1 LIRTPVAEPAIAPTL
16 TIAEAPASRLA
27 TRSSRGPF
35 TQALIRTLRNPM
47 GLFGF
52 GILALLI
59 LIAVGAPVVAP
70 YHPNAQH
77 DGDELVPPGQTGY
90 LLGTDELG
98 RDILSRIIWGARVS
112 LVVGLVAVGLGA
124 GIGVPTGLAAGY
136 FGGWLD
142 TIIMRLWDALLAF
155 PGILTGIA
163 IVSVLGPGAINVAIA
178 LAIVNVPEF
187 SRLTRACVLRE
198 RERDYI
204 LAARCLG
211 GSDRRLIVRHLVPNC
226 LPPLLV
232 QLSLSMGFA
241 VLLEASLSFLG
252 LGTQAPDPSWGSML
266 NDSRTFLR
274 QAPWYGIFPGVAL
287 AILLIGL
294 NYLSDALR
302 LALDPRRINTI

>member
-1 LIRTPVAEPAIAPTL
+1 MLAAPR
-16 TIAEAPASRLA
+16 AAPAPVERRSWRRPRNPFGLA
-27 TRSSRGPF
+27 
-35 TQALIRTLRNPM
+35 LVRTLRNRM
-47 GLFGF
+47 GAFGI
-52 GILALLI
+52 GILALLVVV
-59 LIAVGAPVVAP
+59 AAGASTLAP

-77 DGDELVPPGQTGY
+77 DGDELQSPARAYP
-90 LLGTDELG
+90 LGTDELG
-98 RDILSRIIWGARVS
+98 RDILSRVIWGARVS
-112 LVVGLVAVGLGA
+112 LLVGLVAVAIGA
-124 GIGVPTGLAAGY
+124 GVGVPTGLVAGY

-142 TIIMRLWDALLAF
+142 ATIMRLWDALLAF

-163 IVSVLGPGAINVAIA
+163 VVTVLGPGALNVAIA

-198 RERDYI
+198 RERDYV

-211 GSDRRLIVRHLVPNC
+211 SSDRRLIARHLLPNC
-226 LPPLLV
+226 LAPLLV

-266 NDSRTFLR
+266 NDSRTYLR
-274 QAPWYGIFPGVAL
+274 QAPWYGVFPGIAL
-287 AILLIGL
+287 AVMLVGL

-302 LALDPRRINTI
+302 LALDPRRINTA

>member
-1 LIRTPVAEPAIAPTL
+1 MREPTAEPTFAAVPVPGGL
-16 TIAEAPASRLA
+16 PASRA
-27 TRSSRGPF
+27 VPRWARGPF
-35 TQALIRTLRNPM
+35 SQALLRTLHNRM
-47 GLFGF
+47 GAFGLS
-52 GILALLI
+52 ILALLI
-59 LIAVGAPVVAP
+59 VVAAGAPVLAP
-70 YHPNAQH
+70 YHPNSQH
-77 DGDELVPPGQTGY
+77 DGDELVAPGRASY

-112 LVVGLVAVGLGA
+112 LLVGLIAVAVGA

-142 TIIMRLWDALLAF
+142 GVIMRCWDALLAF

-163 IVSVLGPGAINVAIA
+163 VVSVLGPGALNVALA

-211 GSDRRLIVRHLVPNC
+211 GSDRRLIGRHLVPNC

-287 AILLIGL
+287 AILLVGL

-302 LALDPRRINTI
+302 LALDPRRINTT

>member
-1 LIRTPVAEPAIAPTL
+1 
-16 TIAEAPASRLA
+16 
-27 TRSSRGPF
+27 
-35 TQALIRTLRNPM
+35 M
-47 GLFGF
+47 GAFGF
-52 GILALLI
+52 GILLLLLLVAL
-59 LIAVGAPVVAP
+59 GAPIFSP
-70 YHPNAQH
+70 YHPNSQH
-77 DGDELVPPGQTGY
+77 DGDELVAPGQTSY

-112 LVVGLVAVGLGA
+112 LLVGLVAVTIGA

-198 RERDYI
+198 RERDYV

-211 GSDRRLIVRHLVPNC
+211 GSAGRLIGRHLVPNC

-287 AILLIGL
+287 ALLLVGL

-302 LALDPRRINTI
+302 LALDPRRINTT

>member
-1 LIRTPVAEPAIAPTL
+1 MAESMAEPTPAALPAAGRAPS
-16 TIAEAPASRLA
+16 SRSAL
-27 TRSSRGPF
+27 RRPRGPF
-35 TQALIRTLRNPM
+35 VQAFVRTVRNPM
-47 GLFGF
+47 GAFGL
-52 GILALLI
+52 GIVLLLI
-59 LIAVGAPVVAP
+59 VVAVGAPVVAP
-70 YHPNAQH
+70 YHPNEQH
-77 DGDELVPPGQTGY
+77 DGDELVAPGQTSY

-112 LVVGLVAVGLGA
+112 LLVGLVAVGIGA
-124 GIGVPTGLAAGY
+124 GVGIPTGLAAGY

-142 TIIMRLWDALLAF
+142 AVIMRVWDALLAF

-163 IVSVLGPGAINVAIA
+163 VVSVLGPGAVNVAIA
-178 LAIVNVPEF
+178 LAVVNVPEF

-198 RERDYI
+198 RERDYV

-211 GSDRRLIVRHLVPNC
+211 GSDRRLIGTHLVPNC

-287 AILLIGL
+287 AILLVGL

-302 LALDPRRINTI
+302 LALDPRRINTT

>member
-1 LIRTPVAEPAIAPTL
+1 MAEPTIVAAPDRGL
-16 TIAEAPASRLA
+16 ASTER
-27 TRSSRGPF
+27 RSWRRP
-35 TQALIRTLRNPM
+35 RNPFGLALVRTARNRM
-47 GLFGF
+47 GAFGL
-52 GILALLI
+52 GILALLVVV
-59 LIAVGAPVVAP
+59 AAGAPLLSP
-70 YHPNAQH
+70 YHPNEQH
-77 DGDELVPPGQTGY
+77 DGDELVSPVRAYP
-90 LLGTDELG
+90 LGTDELG
-98 RDILSRIIWGARVS
+98 RDILSRVIWGARVS
-112 LVVGLVAVGLGA
+112 LLVGLVAVGLGA
-124 GIGVPTGLAAGY
+124 GLGIPTGLVAGY
-136 FGGWLD
+136 FGGWLEA
-142 TIIMRLWDALLAF
+142 TIMRIWDALLAF

-163 IVSVLGPGAINVAIA
+163 VVTVLGPGAFNVAIA

-198 RERDYI
+198 RERDYV

-211 GSDRRLIVRHLVPNC
+211 GSDWRLIARHLLPNC

-302 LALDPRRINTI
+302 LALDPRRINTA